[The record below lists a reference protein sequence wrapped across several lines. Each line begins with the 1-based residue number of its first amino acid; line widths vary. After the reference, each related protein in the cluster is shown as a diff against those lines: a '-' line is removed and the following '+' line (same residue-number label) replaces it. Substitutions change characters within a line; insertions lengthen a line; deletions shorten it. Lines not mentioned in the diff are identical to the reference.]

1 MITLRKATGED
12 RTLLYNV
19 FQKFLHEMTAY
30 YDNPL
35 DAAGN
40 YDYGWFDS
48 YFEEPDREALLIYR
62 DGRLA
67 GFAMLNRV
75 SYFGCQPDHVM
86 AEFTVFPHFR
96 RQGTGREAVRQ
107 LFARY
112 PGSWELKY
120 NRKNTTA
127 VKFWTAVTASYRPRC
142 RAYSPAEDV
151 LVFRTDAGL
160 EAAD

>member
-1 MITLRKATGED
+1 MLRLQTVRKED
-12 RTLLYNV
+12 HDLLYNIN
-19 FQKFLHEMTAY
+19 QKYLYEMTNF
-30 YDNPL
+30 YDDPMDEN
-35 DAAGN
+35 GN
-40 YDYGWFDS
+40 YGYG
-48 YFEEPDREALLIYR
+48 YFEDYFSNPKRKAFFLYNDQTLI
-62 DGRLA
+62 
-67 GFAMLNRV
+67 GFAMICPY
-75 SYFGCQPDHVM
+75 SYINAHPDHVM
-86 AEFTVFPHFR
+86 AEFTVFPYFR

-127 VKFWTAVTASYRPRC
+127 VKFWTAVTAPYRPRC

>member
-1 MITLRKATGED
+1 MITLRRVTGED
-12 RTLLYNV
+12 RGLLYNV

-35 DAAGN
+35 DDAGN

-48 YFEEPDREALLIYR
+48 YFEESDREALQIYR
-62 DGRLA
+62 DDRLA

-75 SYFGCQPDHVM
+75 SYFGGQPDHVM

-112 PGSWELKY
+112 PGSWEIKY
-120 NRKNTTA
+120 NRHNLPA
-127 VKFWTAVTASYRPRC
+127 GHFWTVLTGP
-142 RAYSPAEDV
+142 YSPEVRLYSEDEAV
-151 LVFRTDAGL
+151 LLFTV
-160 EAAD
+160 